1 MPLLVLDTN
10 TTEKVVTV
18 PVAADFDRE
27 TRLKNSRRQA
37 SKKFAAKKK
46 LQDVTIAIGFERL
59 HKELNEKGLID
70 SLSFESKEFISY
82 MMTKKPNTKESKQ
95 EKSIFNIL
103 FGDSPSVGDSITL
116 KEAFEKTYKGKKTLD
131 IWLKRW
137 QEKGIIVSYKE
148 RTPLLE
154 STYVIEELPQEDR

>member
-10 TTEKVVTV
+10 TKVDTV
-18 PVAADFDRE
+18 PVADDFDRE
-27 TRLKNSRRQA
+27 SRLKNSRRQA

-46 LQDVTIAIGFERL
+46 LQDVTISIGFERL
-59 HKELNEKGLID
+59 HKELCDKGLLD
-70 SLSFESKEFISY
+70 SLSFESKEFINY
-82 MMTKKPNTKESKQ
+82 MLTKKPNTKDPKQ
-95 EKSIFNIL
+95 DKSIFNIL

-148 RTPLLE
+148 TTPLLE
-154 STYVIEELPQEDR
+154 SLYIIEALPEEINK

>member
-10 TTEKVVTV
+10 TKVDTV
-18 PVAADFDRE
+18 PVANDFDRE
-27 TRLKNSRRQA
+27 ARLKNSRRQA

-46 LQDVTIAIGFERL
+46 LQDVTISIGFERL
-59 HKELNEKGLID
+59 HKELCDKGLLD
-70 SLSFESKEFISY
+70 SLSFESKEFINY
-82 MMTKKPNTKESKQ
+82 MLTKKPNTKDPKQ

-148 RTPLLE
+148 TTPLLE
-154 STYVIEELPQEDR
+154 SLYIIEALPEEINK